1 MPELTP
7 KLSKQHAVPQHIA
20 AFEFKLIGDLTIKQ
34 FLFAGVGIA
43 VAYAA
48 WVSNLNFL
56 FKWSIILLSAGLGLG
71 TAFFPLQD
79 RTLDQW
85 ILNFIMAIFS
95 PTQRYW
101 QKEPLP
107 PEYLR
112 EDYSR
117 FLTSQVLSMTPIQSR
132 RRLQQYL
139 GELEEKETAT
149 AAEEEF
155 IEKLNFDLPL
165 PSRVETATKS
175 PPPALEEEGG
185 LPKRKEVPEKPKLA
199 SEVNIALEKTYKV
212 SDEKETKYMTTLRN
226 VTPGRKIRLPTIAGT
241 IILKPKKMTPLPERR
256 ISPPKPKEPIRELI
270 KENGRAEQLQRQNIA
285 LKNRLEESEKQLKS
299 LMELKEERP
308 RDEAYRAR
316 LLDQERKVQKLTK
329 QQKPV
334 PIPKEAEKK
343 IPNIISGVV
352 KDREGK
358 LLENI
363 VVIIKDQDGDPVR
376 ALKTNKLG
384 QFAISTSLEN
394 GDYIVEVSTKGRHF
408 DIMKVVTN
416 GSVLSPIEFRERYG

>member
-7 KLSKQHAVPQHIA
+7 KLGKQHPVPQHIA

-43 VAYAA
+43 VCYAA
-48 WVSNLNFL
+48 WVSALNFL
-56 FKWSIILLSAGLGLG
+56 VKWGIILTSAGLGLG
-71 TAFFPLQD
+71 TAFFPIQD

-85 ILNFIMAIFS
+85 LLNFVLAIFS
-95 PTQRYW
+95 PTQRLW
-101 QKEPLP
+101 RKEPLP

-165 PSRVETATKS
+165 PSMLETPTKEVLKG
-175 PPPALEEEGG
+175 PPASEGE
-185 LPKRKEVPEKPKLA
+185 KEL
-199 SEVNIALEKTYKV
+199 VNIALGPTYKIP
-212 SDEKETKYMTTLRN
+212 LRRN
-226 VTPGRKIRLPTIAGT
+226 ITPGRKIRLPTIEGT
-241 IILKPKKMTPLPERR
+241 IRLKPRKEPQPLIERK
-256 ISPPKPKEPIRELI
+256 IPAPKPKEPIKELI
-270 KENGRAEQLQRQNIA
+270 KENGRLERMQKQNIE
-285 LKNRLEESEKQLKS
+285 LQTRLEEAEKQLKS
-299 LMELKEERP
+299 LTELKKERP
-308 RDEAYRAR
+308 KDETYSAR
-316 LLDQERKVQKLTK
+316 LLEQEREVQKLTK
-329 QQKPV
+329 AVGIPPV
-334 PIPKEAEKK
+334 VEKR
-343 IPNIISGVV
+343 IPNIISGIV

-358 LLENI
+358 LLENA

-376 ALKTNKLG
+376 ALKTNGLG
-384 QFAISTSLEN
+384 QFAISTPLEN
-394 GDYIVEVSTKGRHF
+394 GKYTVEISGKERNF
-408 DIMKVVTN
+408 DIMEITTD
-416 GSVLSPIEFRERYG
+416 GSILSPIEFRERYG

>member
-20 AFEFKLIGDLTIKQ
+20 AFEFKLIGDLTVKQ

-43 VAYAA
+43 VAYVA
-48 WVSNLNFL
+48 WVSKLNFL
-56 FKWSIILLSAGLGLG
+56 IKWSIILLSAGLGLG
-71 TAFFPLQD
+71 TAFFPIQD

-85 ILNFIMAIFS
+85 IINFVLAIFS

-101 QKEPLP
+101 QKSPLA

-132 RRLQQYL
+132 HRLQQYL
-139 GELEEKETAT
+139 GELEEKETGN

-165 PSRVETATKS
+165 PQRFEGPTKEVQKG
-175 PPPALEEEGG
+175 PAAPKEDKE
-185 LPKRKEVPEKPKLA
+185 LPKQRELSPKPKLA

-212 SDEKETKYMTTLRN
+212 PDDKETKYVTTLRN
-226 VTPGRKIRLPTIAGT
+226 VTPGRKIRLPTIEGT
-241 IILKPKKMTPLPERR
+241 IRLKPKK
-256 ISPPKPKEPIRELI
+256 EPI
-270 KENGRAEQLQRQNIA
+270 KENGRAEQLQRQNIT

-299 LMELKEERP
+299 LMELKKERS
-308 RDEAYRAR
+308 RDDAYSTR
-316 LLDQERKVQKLTK
+316 LLEQKREVQKLAKRQETTQK
-329 QQKPV
+329 QISKAGDIVPV
-334 PIPKEAEKK
+334 TEKR
-343 IPNIISGVV
+343 IPNIISGTV
-352 KDREGK
+352 KDTEGR

-384 QFAISTSLEN
+384 QFAISTPLEN
-394 GDYIVEVSTKGRHF
+394 GDYAVEVSTKERHF
-408 DIMKVVTN
+408 DIIKVVTD
-416 GSVLSPIEFRERYG
+416 GSVLSPIEFRERHG